1 MSSDDAVIVGRIS
14 GVFGVRGWVK
24 VYSYTQPK
32 ENILSYQPWLLDG
45 EARSLEGGQTQGKGI
60 VAKLRGCDDRDVAAA
75 LVGQDIRVPR
85 QQLPTLAQDE
95 YYWADL
101 IGLRVFNQQGQELG
115 RIDHLIETG
124 AHDVL
129 VLDSGVMV
137 PYVPERF
144 VLNIDLAQGVMQV
157 DWDTDY

>member
-60 VAKLRGCDDRDVAAA
+60 VAKLRGCDDRDAAAA